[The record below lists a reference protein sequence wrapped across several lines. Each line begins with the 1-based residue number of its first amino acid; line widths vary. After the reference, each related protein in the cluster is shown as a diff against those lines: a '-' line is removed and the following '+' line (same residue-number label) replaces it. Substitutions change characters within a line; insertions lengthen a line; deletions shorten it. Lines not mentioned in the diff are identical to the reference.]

1 MPAFHVTAE
10 VRRLNTTHRFHY
22 ARLRNRRGSIQQGI
36 RRETLKPILYKTVA
50 AGIGLAFSISTALSA
65 DMKMLTAWGP
75 NHSGTANMAYGY
87 IELVKEK
94 TGGKV
99 NIKPSGPEVVPG
111 GKQLQP
117 VSAGVFDII
126 YTHGLYHTGTT
137 GIGAAIDAVKGD
149 IEKRRS
155 SGIWQWVDEHYQKT
169 QNLKVLSIPTATTG
183 FRFFLKEGMD
193 ADKKLNGMKIRALP
207 SYNKIVGSLGGT
219 AVVIPFG
226 ELYSSAEKGVI
237 DGLIWPTVGA
247 VGFKFHEVAPYLA
260 EPAFGT
266 VSYLIMMNLDKW
278 NALDEAT
285 QKAMLEAGHQLEKDT
300 IGVFNKLLDEENA
313 AMKKAGAKATS
324 IGYSKQ
330 EADKLFADQAM
341 AVAVEKSGKTGEAF
355 RDFVAS
361 KGM

>member
-1 MPAFHVTAE
+1 MNKILKILSATA
-10 VRRLNTTHRFHY
+10 V
-22 ARLRNRRGSIQQGI
+22 G
-36 RRETLKPILYKTVA
+36 VA
-50 AGIGLAFSISTALSA
+50 LSTAASFAA
-65 DMKMLTAWGP
+65 DLKMLTAWGG

-87 IELVKEK
+87 NKLVNDM

-99 NIKPSGPEVVPG
+99 TIKPSGPEVVPG

-117 VSAGVFDII
+117 VASGVFDLI

-137 GIGAAIDAVKGD
+137 GIGAAIDAVNGD

-155 SGIWQWVDEHYQKT
+155 SRVWEWVDKHYQET

-183 FRFFLKEGMD
+183 FRFFLKKPMDEGS
-193 ADKKLNGMKIRALP
+193 KLNGMKIRALP

-226 ELYSSAEKGVI
+226 ELYSAAEKGVI
-237 DGLIWPTVGA
+237 DGLVWPSVGA
-247 VGFKFHEVAPYLA
+247 VGFKFHEVTPYLA

-278 NALDEAT
+278 NGLDADT
-285 QKAMLEAGHQLEKDT
+285 QKAMLEAGHKLEQDT
-300 IGVFNKLLDEENA
+300 VGIFNNLLDTENA
-313 AMKKAGAKATS
+313 AMMAAGAKKTS
-324 IGYSKQ
+324 IGYSLD
-330 EADKLFADQAM
+330 EANKLFADRAM
-341 AVAVEKSGKTGEAF
+341 EVAVEKSGKVGEAF

>member
-1 MPAFHVTAE
+1 MNKLLKTLMATA
-10 VRRLNTTHRFHY
+10 
-22 ARLRNRRGSIQQGI
+22 
-36 RRETLKPILYKTVA
+36 
-50 AGIGLAFSISTALSA
+50 IGLTMSATASMAA
-65 DMKMLTAWGP
+65 DMKMLTAWGA

-87 IELVKEK
+87 IKLVKEM

-99 NIKPSGPEVVPG
+99 SIKPSGPEVVPG

-117 VSAGVFDII
+117 VSAGVFDLI

-137 GIGAAIDAVKGD
+137 GIGAAIDAVDGD
-149 IEKRRS
+149 IEKRRA
-155 SGIWQWVDEHYQKT
+155 SGVWDWVDKHYQET

-183 FRFFLKEGMD
+183 FRFFLKNAMD

-207 SYNKIVGSLGGT
+207 SYNTIVGSLGGT

-226 ELYSSAEKGVI
+226 ELYSATEKGVI
-237 DGLIWPTVGA
+237 DGLVWPSVGA

-278 NALDEAT
+278 NALDADT
-285 QKAMLEAGHQLEKDT
+285 QKAMLEAGHKLEQDT
-300 IGVFNKLLDEENA
+300 IGIFNNLLVEENA
-313 AMKKAGAKATS
+313 AMVKAGAKTTS
-324 IGYSKQ
+324 IGYSLA
-330 EADKLFADQAM
+330 EANKLFADRAM
-341 AVAVEKSGKTGEAF
+341 EVAIEKSGSTGEAF

>member
-1 MPAFHVTAE
+1 MNNFLKVLSATA
-10 VRRLNTTHRFHY
+10 V
-22 ARLRNRRGSIQQGI
+22 G
-36 RRETLKPILYKTVA
+36 VA
-50 AGIGLAFSISTALSA
+50 LSTAATFAA
-65 DMKMLTAWGP
+65 DLKMLTAWGG

-87 IELVKEK
+87 NKLVNEM

-99 NIKPSGPEVVPG
+99 TIKPSGPEVVPG

-117 VSAGVFDII
+117 VASGVFDLI

-137 GIGAAIDAVKGD
+137 GIGAAIDAVDGD

-155 SGIWQWVDEHYQKT
+155 SGVWDWVDKHYQET

-183 FRFFLKEGMD
+183 FRFFLKKPMD
-193 ADKKLNGMKIRALP
+193 AGDKLNGMKIRALP

-226 ELYSSAEKGVI
+226 ELYSAAEKGVI
-237 DGLIWPTVGA
+237 DGLVWPSVGA
-247 VGFKFHEVAPYLA
+247 VGFKFHEVTPYLA

-278 NALDEAT
+278 NSLDADT
-285 QKAMLEAGHQLEKDT
+285 QKAMLEAGHKLEQDT
-300 IGVFNKLLDEENA
+300 VGIFNKLLETENA
-313 AMKKAGAKATS
+313 AMMAGGAKKTS
-324 IGYSKQ
+324 IGYSLE
-330 EADKLFADQAM
+330 EANKLFADRAM
-341 AVAVEKSGKTGEAF
+341 EVAIEKSGNVGEAF
-355 RDFVAS
+355 RDYVAS

>member
-1 MPAFHVTAE
+1 MK
-10 VRRLNTTHRFHY
+10 
-22 ARLRNRRGSIQQGI
+22 SIVK
-36 RRETLKPILYKTVA
+36 LA
-50 AGIGLAFSISTALSA
+50 AATALSLAMAATASIAA

-87 IELVKEK
+87 IKLVEEA

-99 NIKPSGPEVVPG
+99 SIKPSGPEVVPG
-111 GKQLQP
+111 GKQLEP
-117 VSAGVFDII
+117 VASGVFDLI
-126 YTHGLYHTGTT
+126 YTHGLYHTGST
-137 GIGAAIDAVKGD
+137 GIGAAIDAVNGD

-155 SGIWQWVDEHYQKT
+155 SGVWEWVDKHYQET

-183 FRFFLKEGMD
+183 FRFFLKNEMD
-193 ADKKLNGMKIRALP
+193 ADKKLDGMKIRALP

-226 ELYSSAEKGVI
+226 ELYSAAEKGVI
-237 DGLIWPTVGA
+237 DGLVWPAVGA
-247 VGFKFHEVAPYLA
+247 VGFKFHEVTPYLA

-278 NALDEAT
+278 NALDADT
-285 QKAMLEAGHQLEKDT
+285 QKAMLEAGHKLEQDT

-313 AMKKAGAKATS
+313 AMMAGGAKKTS
-324 IGYSKQ
+324 IGYSLE
-330 EADKLFADQAM
+330 EANKLFADRAM
-341 AVAVEKSGKTGEAF
+341 EVAIEKSAEAGEAF